1 MVTQN
6 RFRILYAEDDPEI
19 ADLAIASLDAAQF
32 ELDISASG
40 GEGLRKHESDPYDI
54 VLLDYEL
61 PDMDGLAI
69 AEQMLTDDPRLP
81 VVLITGKGS
90 EELAARALSVGI
102 SEYLIKGSPD
112 VYLQV
117 LPRIIE
123 KILVRLRETELMA
136 QTRQKLIENQNRFR
150 DFALTAADRFWESG
164 PDFRYTYVSPPK
176 GNLTLSAAS
185 LIGRAPWEVQGSEPS
200 QEGLKNLKAA
210 FEMGEPVEGVRFL
223 WIDQDGNDVDVEISA
238 KPVFGVQGEYLGH
251 RGVTIDRTREKA
263 IQLAQASL
271 FGAIES
277 APHGVVLWD
286 PDDKLVICNSE
297 FKRIF
302 SIHAD
307 ELVPGLPFRD
317 FFDALYDSEGVYQR
331 AGDREEAYKLEM
343 ERRLSKD
350 NDTREFLR
358 KDGRWF
364 HAVSMKLPD
373 GNTIGFRSDITDE
386 KLRDEQLRQAQK
398 MESVGQL
405 TGGVAHDFNNLL
417 GGIRGHLELVQTD
430 ESLSDDAQRRIDRA
444 VELTRKG
451 AELTKRLLAFSR
463 KQSLNPAPVD
473 VGALVSNVFEL
484 MERTLGA
491 SISLESEVAPGL
503 WPAFVDQGEL
513 ENAILNLII
522 NARDAMAEGGK
533 VFVSIRNVG
542 LEESKVTSG
551 ASLTPG
557 DYVAITVQDT
567 GTGIPADMLETVFE
581 PFFTTKDIG
590 KGSGL
595 GLSMVHGFVVQSG
608 GGVALESKEGVGTK
622 LTLYL
627 PRTKE
632 DLAVETVQEPVQ
644 PVKESSS
651 ERIMIIEDDPEVR
664 DIATIMLQQ
673 VGFEVIDGGDG
684 SRAYQIA
691 DKQEAPVDLLLT
703 DIVLPNGNNG
713 PDLARG
719 LIEKWDGLK
728 ILLMSGYADK
738 DFIQVEGGL
747 DDFPILQKPFNRRQ
761 LTDKVHELLGG

>member
-1 MVTQN
+1 
-6 RFRILYAEDDPEI
+6 
-19 ADLAIASLDAAQF
+19 
-32 ELDISASG
+32 
-40 GEGLRKHESDPYDI
+40 
-54 VLLDYEL
+54 
-61 PDMDGLAI
+61 
-69 AEQMLTDDPRLP
+69 
-81 VVLITGKGS
+81 
-90 EELAARALSVGI
+90 
-102 SEYLIKGSPD
+102 
-112 VYLQV
+112 
-117 LPRIIE
+117 
-123 KILVRLRETELMA
+123 
-136 QTRQKLIENQNRFR
+136 
-150 DFALTAADRFWESG
+150 
-164 PDFRYTYVSPPK
+164 
-176 GNLTLSAAS
+176 
-185 LIGRAPWEVQGSEPS
+185 
-200 QEGLKNLKAA
+200 
-210 FEMGEPVEGVRFL
+210 
-223 WIDQDGNDVDVEISA
+223 
-238 KPVFGVQGEYLGH
+238 
-251 RGVTIDRTREKA
+251 
-263 IQLAQASL
+263 
-271 FGAIES
+271 
-277 APHGVVLWD
+277 
-286 PDDKLVICNSE
+286 
-297 FKRIF
+297 
-302 SIHAD
+302 
-307 ELVPGLPFRD
+307 
-317 FFDALYDSEGVYQR
+317 
-331 AGDREEAYKLEM
+331 
-343 ERRLSKD
+343 
-350 NDTREFLR
+350 
-358 KDGRWF
+358 
-364 HAVSMKLPD
+364 
-373 GNTIGFRSDITDE
+373 
-386 KLRDEQLRQAQK
+386 
-398 MESVGQL
+398 
-405 TGGVAHDFNNLL
+405 
-417 GGIRGHLELVQTD
+417 
-430 ESLSDDAQRRIDRA
+430 
-444 VELTRKG
+444 
-451 AELTKRLLAFSR
+451 
-463 KQSLNPAPVD
+463 
-473 VGALVSNVFEL
+473 VFEL

>member
-40 GEGLRKHESDPYDI
+40 SEGLRKHESDPYDI

>member
-590 KGSGL
+590 KGSGV

-673 VGFEVIDGGDG
+673 VGFEVIDGDDG

>member
-185 LIGRAPWEVQGSEPS
+185 LSGRAPWEVQGSEPS

>member
-1 MVTQN
+1 
-6 RFRILYAEDDPEI
+6 
-19 ADLAIASLDAAQF
+19 
-32 ELDISASG
+32 
-40 GEGLRKHESDPYDI
+40 
-54 VLLDYEL
+54 
-61 PDMDGLAI
+61 
-69 AEQMLTDDPRLP
+69 
-81 VVLITGKGS
+81 
-90 EELAARALSVGI
+90 
-102 SEYLIKGSPD
+102 
-112 VYLQV
+112 
-117 LPRIIE
+117 
-123 KILVRLRETELMA
+123 
-136 QTRQKLIENQNRFR
+136 
-150 DFALTAADRFWESG
+150 
-164 PDFRYTYVSPPK
+164 
-176 GNLTLSAAS
+176 LTLSAAS

-364 HAVSMKLPD
+364 HAVSMRLPD

-590 KGSGL
+590 KGSGV

>member
-364 HAVSMKLPD
+364 HAVSMRLPD

-590 KGSGL
+590 KGSGV

-684 SRAYQIA
+684 ARAYQIA

>member
-40 GEGLRKHESDPYDI
+40 SEGLRKHESDPYDI

-176 GNLTLSAAS
+176 VNLTLSAAS